1 MLWAFALESFDETV
15 RTIRDLGE
23 VPKLGM
29 LAFVPRYTLGGY
41 SSAEA
46 GHSALIESP
55 TSPFSEAFRSLR
67 TSILLSFAGRRLKT
81 LLVTSATKGDGKTT
95 VVYNLGVAFAQQ
107 GAKVLLIDG
116 DMRNPRQHQ
125 RFGAP
130 RSPGLSEFLSAE
142 DGMEPEVVCHSKLE
156 NLFLLPAG
164 TLPELASELVGS
176 KRFQELL
183 QSCASQYDYV
193 LIDSPPMMAVTDAA
207 IIATNADAILAV
219 VRSHRTTRSLL
230 AGLAQAL
237 ERTQVAVLGLVL
249 NDVQNPSLDGLY
261 GVYGYGETPDSKRTL
276 YANS

>member
-1 MLWAFALESFDETV
+1 MLWAFFRESFDETV
-15 RTIRDLGE
+15 RTVRDLGE

-29 LAFVPRYTLGGY
+29 LAFVPRYGRDSLIRH
-41 SSAEA
+41 A
-46 GHSALIESP
+46 GHSALIEAP

-67 TSILLSFAGRRLKT
+67 TSILHSSGRRSMKK
-81 LLVTSATKGDGKTT
+81 LLVTSAAKGDGKTT

-107 GAKVLLIDG
+107 GASVLLIDG
-116 DMRNPRQHQ
+116 DLRNPHLHEG
-125 RFGAP
+125 FGVS
-130 RSPGLSEFLSAE
+130 RSPGLSEFLGRE
-142 DGMEPEVVCHSKLE
+142 RGLGPDVVRHPKLE

-183 QSCASQYDYV
+183 QSCAPHYDYV

-207 IIATNADAILAV
+207 IIATNADAVLAV
-219 VRSHRTTRSLL
+219 VRSHRTTRPLL

-237 ERTQVAVLGLVL
+237 ERTQAPVLGLVL

-261 GVYGYGETPDSKRTL
+261 GVYGYGEGQDDRRSL
-276 YANS
+276 HANS